1 MADFKNKTDQEI
13 TKKAEELSSA
23 LKFKVKPIVVKTKS
37 GERVVGYYR
46 QPSRQA
52 KMAAFDKVNMS
63 MTSAGE
69 LLLEASLIKEESDPR
84 LYSLDPEHD
93 DIVIGASL
101 AMFEELNVASADLPK
116 K

>member
-1 MADFKNKTDQEI
+1 MQKTDLEI
-13 TKKAEELSSA
+13 IKKAEELSSA
-23 LKFKVKPIVVKTKS
+23 LKFNVKPLVVKTKA
-37 GERVVGYYR
+37 GERVVGYYK

-69 LLLEASLIKEESDPR
+69 LLLEACLIKEESDSR
-84 LYSLDPEHD
+84 LFSDAPIHD

-101 AMFEELNVASADLPK
+101 AMFEELSVAAADFPK